1 MPLFRGQLKHLR
13 GLTDYKDSV
22 RVASTS
28 NVSISS
34 VITSIDGVSIST
46 DDRILLTGQTTTTQN
61 GIYASQSNG
70 TLARAFDSD
79 NTAEFSTGMTVYVE
93 EGTSNGRSTWL
104 LTSTGEIVLGVDS
117 IHFQKQF
124 QLHDALEGSYGST
137 STSLSLTIQKNGV
150 ITAVTENTLNSDN
163 VTEGSSNLYHTTA
176 RARSS
181 ISAAGSNL
189 TYNSSTG
196 SMSFSSASL
205 TPGSGITGDNF
216 DTSTN
221 RTFAIDTSVIPTLSS
236 GVSVFT
242 NDAGYLTASS
252 TETLDNK
259 SIDGGSF

>member
-1 MPLFRGQLKHLR
+1 M
-13 GLTDYKDSV
+13 
-22 RVASTS
+22 
-28 NVSISS
+28 
-34 VITSIDGVSIST
+34 
-46 DDRILLTGQTTTTQN
+46 
-61 GIYASQSNG
+61 
-70 TLARAFDSD
+70 
-79 NTAEFSTGMTVYVE
+79 
-93 EGTSNGRSTWL
+93 
-104 LTSTGEIVLGVDS
+104 
-117 IHFQKQF
+117 
-124 QLHDALEGSYGST
+124 
-137 STSLSLTIQKNGV
+137 